1 MNIAQMICKTMVI
14 KVTFKLKTVDLLKYM
29 VFQKTVMVAMIQVTQ
44 KATKEMIMLK
54 EMIR

>member
-1 MNIAQMICKTMVI
+1 MNIAQMICKTMEI

-29 VFQKTVMVAMIQVTQ
+29 VFQKTMMVAMMQVTQ
-44 KATKEMIMLK
+44 KATKMIMLK

>member
-1 MNIAQMICKTMVI
+1 MICKTMEI

-29 VFQKTVMVAMIQVTQ
+29 VFQKTMMVAMIKVTQ